1 MLLWLSVMMKGMV
14 KSNKIGQSAAKF
26 LILKLIKKKVHRLS
40 RNGVHNHG
48 SKYFM
53 IHGNGGNFF
62 IIFVCNNK
70 SKNIIWTKK
79 KSMCFT
85 H

>member
-53 IHGNGGNFF
+53 VHGNGGNFLLF
-62 IIFVCNNK
+62 LYVIINKLRYSRTNNE
-70 SKNIIWTKK
+70 SY
-79 KSMCFT
+79 
-85 H
+85 